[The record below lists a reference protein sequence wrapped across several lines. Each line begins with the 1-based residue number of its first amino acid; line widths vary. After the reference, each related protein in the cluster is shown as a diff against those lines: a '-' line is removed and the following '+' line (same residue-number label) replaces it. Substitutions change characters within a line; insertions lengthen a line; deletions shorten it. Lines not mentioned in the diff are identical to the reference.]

1 MFQRKSE
8 DPHVLIIQCN
18 SGHQH
23 TDLIACARY
32 RVIDEQTQSS
42 DLKIVTHI
50 IFIIGLPRRRGGT
63 RFFSFQGGNWESY
76 HMDSLITPKDSLFT
90 INSALNTSI
99 NDILSKCYEHNTE
112 ILYRRL
118 QNWISLSL
126 VHFNNVQIEQKV
138 LDRFNLLLL
147 LIKQSQI
154 GNNQN
159 DITKL
164 DPQNCTS

>member
-1 MFQRKSE
+1 
-8 DPHVLIIQCN
+8 
-18 SGHQH
+18 
-23 TDLIACARY
+23 
-32 RVIDEQTQSS
+32 
-42 DLKIVTHI
+42 
-50 IFIIGLPRRRGGT
+50 
-63 RFFSFQGGNWESY
+63 
-76 HMDSLITPKDSLFT
+76 MDSLITPKDSLIT
-90 INSALNTSI
+90 IKSALNMSI

-164 DPQNCTS
+164 DPQKYTS